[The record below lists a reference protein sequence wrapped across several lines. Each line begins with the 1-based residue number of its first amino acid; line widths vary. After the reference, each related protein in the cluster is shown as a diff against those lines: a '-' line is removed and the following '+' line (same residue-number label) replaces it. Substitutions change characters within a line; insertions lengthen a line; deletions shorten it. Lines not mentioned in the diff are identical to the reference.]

1 MTIKLVEKKIKW
13 GRKGKGKGKGK
24 GREKEWGRRG
34 KGTVNGGKALFSS
47 LGKGEGKALIVL
59 ICERNLSGEE
69 GNGKVKWKGR
79 NNQKNT

>member
-1 MTIKLVEKKIKW
+1 MEKKIKW

-47 LGKGEGKALIVL
+47 LGKGEGKALIVFPRQSVQL
-59 ICERNLSGEE
+59 LYAIEKS
-69 GNGKVKWKGR
+69 
-79 NNQKNT
+79 